1 MLDPECECDLC
12 VAGREHTEGKTIFEV
27 LGDEHGQLNL
37 ISRSASYSGR
47 VVGFELVNGSIWVW
61 DYPRGDWDE
70 TPSFTVS
77 ADPTGLQKIIEHFD
91 YCL

>member
-1 MLDPECECDLC
+1 MLDPECECELC

-27 LGDEHGQLNL
+27 LGDTSGLL
-37 ISRSASYSGR
+37 KVISQSAGYSGR
-47 VVGFELVNGSIWVW
+47 VVGFELVDGAVWVW

-77 ADPTGLQKIIEHFD
+77 ADPTGLEKIIEHFD